1 MAAPRCRPLAIAAA
15 IVGIAAAGGLPTL
28 LASSGQAQPPATLLT
43 VWEPIETADHRL
55 QQQGWQPIS
64 TPPAESFDRELSG
77 NGLISLRACSGTGMG
92 YCRYDYRRGQEQL
105 EVLTVP
111 SSDGDG
117 QVVRWSLGSGGS
129 PWGLCQS
136 APFAPLQPCPAAPN

>member
-55 QQQGWQPIS
+55 QQ
-64 TPPAESFDRELSG
+64 ARESLEVARREHEL
-77 NGLISLRACSGTGMG
+77 A
-92 YCRYDYRRGQEQL
+92 RRQL
-105 EVLTVP
+105 EQR
-111 SSDGDG
+111 
-117 QVVRWSLGSGGS
+117 QVRS
-129 PWGLCQS
+129 PIRITATTSPVQ
-136 APFAPLQPCPAAPN
+136 ATA